1 VEAGVTRRFVL
12 LDRDGTIN
20 EEVGYVLD
28 PAELR
33 LLPGAARAVRTLMD
47 LGLGL
52 AVVTNQSPVGRGW
65 ITEEDLGRIHG
76 RLAELL
82 GEAGARLDAIEH
94 CPHVPDVGCSC
105 RKPATA
111 MVDRLVARFGFDPA
125 EAFVVGDHAV
135 DMALGRAVGA
145 RTILLLSGHGT
156 AERPAAEPFADRVV
170 PDLGAAAAVIREE
183 VLAGAE
189 P

>member
-1 VEAGVTRRFVL
+1 MSRRFVL

-28 PAELR
+28 PSELR
-33 LLPGAARAVRTLMD
+33 LLPGAAEAIRSLAD

-65 ITEEDLGRIHG
+65 ISEEDLRRIHL
-76 RLAELL
+76 RLRELL
-82 GEAGARLDAIEH
+82 AAEGVRLDAIEH
-94 CPHVPDVGCSC
+94 CPHLPDIGCSC

-111 MVDRLVARFGFDPA
+111 MVERLASAFGFDPS

-145 RTILLLSGHGT
+145 QTILLLTGHGSD
-156 AERPAAEPFADRVV
+156 ERRAAEPFADHVV
-170 PDLGAAAAVIREE
+170 PDLGTAAAIIRDE
-183 VLAGAE
+183 VLAGAQS
-189 P
+189 

>member
-1 VEAGVTRRFVL
+1 MSRRFVL

-33 LLPGAARAVRTLMD
+33 LLPGAAGAIRELSD

-52 AVVTNQSPVGRGW
+52 VVVTNQSPVGRGW
-65 ITEEDLGRIHG
+65 ITEERLHEIHA
-76 RLAELL
+76 RLRALLAAE
-82 GEAGARLDAIEH
+82 GVRLDAIEH
-94 CPHVPDVGCSC
+94 CPHLPDAGCSC
-105 RKPATA
+105 RKPGTA
-111 MVDRLVARFGFDPA
+111 MVERLASAFGFDPA

-145 RTILLLSGHGT
+145 RTVLVLTGHGLG
-156 AERPAAEPFADRVV
+156 ERRAAEPFADHVV
-170 PDLGAAAAVIREE
+170 PDLATAASVIRDE
-183 VLAGAE
+183 VLAEA
-189 P
+189 PP

>member
-65 ITEEDLGRIHG
+65 ISEEDLARIHD
-76 RLAELL
+76 RLGELL
-82 GEAGARLDAIEH
+82 DDAGVRLDAIEH
-94 CPHVPDVGCSC
+94 CPHLPETGCPC

-145 RTILLLSGHGT
+145 ETILLLSGHG
-156 AERPAAEPFADRVV
+156 ADERPAAEPFADHVV
-170 PDLGAAAAVIREE
+170 TDLTAAAAIIRTE
-183 VLAGAE
+183 VLAEARQ
-189 P
+189 

>member
-1 VEAGVTRRFVL
+1 VSRRFVL

-33 LLPGAARAVRTLMD
+33 LLPGAAEAVRSLAD

-65 ITEEDLGRIHG
+65 ISEEDLGRIHDRLG
-76 RLAELL
+76 ELLAE
-82 GEAGARLDAIEH
+82 AGVRLDAIEH
-94 CPHVPDVGCSC
+94 CPHLPETGCPC

-111 MVDRLVARFGFDPA
+111 MVDRLVSRFGFDPA

-145 RTILLLSGHGT
+145 GTILLLSGHG
-156 AERPAAEPFADRVV
+156 ADERRAAEPFADHVV
-170 PDLGAAAAVIREE
+170 ADLAAAAAIIRDE